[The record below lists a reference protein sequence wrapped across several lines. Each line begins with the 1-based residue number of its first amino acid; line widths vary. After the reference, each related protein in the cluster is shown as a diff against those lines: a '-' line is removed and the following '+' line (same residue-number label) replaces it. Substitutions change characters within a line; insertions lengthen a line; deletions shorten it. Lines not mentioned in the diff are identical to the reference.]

1 VLAAGTGFAQM
12 YTVRDLGA
20 FDGSWSEATG
30 INASGQVIGNTTAAQ
45 WPTYHAFRTGPNRAI
60 DPTTD
65 DVATTYCNPITFPQG
80 YCLGAVSVLAINNA
94 GQVVGQLEDAFA
106 SDYLAF
112 RTGPN
117 SPIQSTNDWF
127 MYNDSVATAINN
139 SGQSMVIEG
148 SYKSVRVTPSIA
160 GEKFNDSLREN
171 LGTLAPGG
179 IGGGT
184 GNTNAYG
191 LNDLGQAVGG
201 SDIGTGGAFSPVYHA
216 FRTRANK
223 TIRPVTDDLGTL
235 GGSMSFGYAVNVFG
249 VVVGTATTA
258 GDASS
263 HAFRTKPNR
272 KINPAKDDLGT
283 LGGSYSAATSVNGF
297 GETVG
302 WSALSGDSSQHAFI
316 VSSGGMQDLNNLVV
330 ASPGCDLVGSTR
342 NSPDISDSGQIAANR
357 ICNGQQHAVV
367 LTPIYKAL
375 VQLPIKAD
383 GSSVFSVKQALIPL
397 RFRLLQEGTPT
408 CTLPPAKV
416 AITRV
421 SAQTLALVSEVG
433 ISEGGVSSAAASGVV
448 PILCQYVD
456 QVQPAKLGVGTYR
469 VDLSINGIMVGHA
482 VFTLR

>member
-30 INASGQVIGNTTAAQ
+30 INASGEVVGNTTASQFPA
-45 WPTYHAFRTGPNRAI
+45 TRAYRTAPNQPINQA
-60 DPTTD
+60 TD
-65 DVATTYCNPITFPQG
+65 DIGAPYCDLRTFQPP
-80 YCLGAVSVLAINNA
+80 CLGPVTAYGINNS
-94 GQVVGQLEDAFA
+94 GQVVGQLEDVYA
-106 SDYLAF
+106 SDHLAF
-112 RTGPN
+112 TTGPN
-117 SPIQSTNDWF
+117 VSIRSPNDWF
-127 MYNDSVATAINN
+127 GFNDSVSTAVNGP
-139 SGQSMVIEG
+139 GQVLVVEG
-148 SYKSVRVTPSIA
+148 SFQSLRLTPSA
-160 GEKFNDSLREN
+160 PGQDFNDYLRQN
-171 LGTLAPGG
+171 LGTLSAGG
-179 IGGGT
+179 IGGGS

-223 TIRPVTDDLGTL
+223 AIRSVSDDLGTL

-249 VVVGTATTA
+249 EVVGTATTP

-297 GETVG
+297 GEAVG
-302 WSALSGDSSQHAFI
+302 WSALTGDGSQHAFI

-342 NSPDISDSGQIAANR
+342 NSPDISDNGQIAANR
-357 ICNGQQHAVV
+357 ICNGQQHAVL

-383 GSSVFSVKQALIPL
+383 GSSVFSVQREVIPL

-416 AITRV
+416 AIKKV
-421 SAQTLALVSEVG
+421 SAQTQDLVSEVI
-433 ISEGGVSSAAASGVV
+433 ISEGGVSSATAAGVV

-456 QVQPAKLGVGTYR
+456 QVQPPELGIGTYR
-469 VDLSINGIMVGHA
+469 VDLSINEIMVGHA

>member
-1 VLAAGTGFAQM
+1 
-12 YTVRDLGA
+12 
-20 FDGSWSEATG
+20 
-30 INASGQVIGNTTAAQ
+30 
-45 WPTYHAFRTGPNRAI
+45 
-60 DPTTD
+60 
-65 DVATTYCNPITFPQG
+65 
-80 YCLGAVSVLAINNA
+80 
-94 GQVVGQLEDAFA
+94 
-106 SDYLAF
+106 
-112 RTGPN
+112 
-117 SPIQSTNDWF
+117 
-127 MYNDSVATAINN
+127 
-139 SGQSMVIEG
+139 
-148 SYKSVRVTPSIA
+148 
-160 GEKFNDSLREN
+160 
-171 LGTLAPGG
+171 
-179 IGGGT
+179 
-184 GNTNAYG
+184 
-191 LNDLGQAVGG
+191 
-201 SDIGTGGAFSPVYHA
+201 
-216 FRTRANK
+216 
-223 TIRPVTDDLGTL
+223 
-235 GGSMSFGYAVNVFG
+235 VNVFG

-330 ASPGCDLVGSTR
+330 ACPGCDLVGSTR

-357 ICNGQQHAVV
+357 ICNGQQQHAVL

-456 QVQPAKLGVGTYR
+456 QAQPAKLGVGTYR